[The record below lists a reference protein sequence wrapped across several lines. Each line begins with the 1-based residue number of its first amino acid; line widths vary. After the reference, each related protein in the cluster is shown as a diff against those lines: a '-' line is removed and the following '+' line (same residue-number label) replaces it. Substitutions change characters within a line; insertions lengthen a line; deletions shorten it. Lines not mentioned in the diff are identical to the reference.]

1 MTAPAS
7 PGESTNAL
15 ARLLEI
21 ALELS
26 SERDLDGILKIAT
39 AGVCSAVGC
48 ERASLFVYDEQRD
61 ELYTRVV
68 TALEI
73 AEIRHPL
80 DKGIVGW
87 VATHRELLSVP
98 VPANDPRWDSS
109 VDRRTGFRTRNILTT
124 PVLAADGRLLGV
136 LQLLNK
142 PAGFAAL
149 DEQLVQAFAAHVA
162 VALERQRLE
171 EAARTAWELRQSL
184 EMGHRIQATFLPS
197 SLPQVPGYEVAAW
210 WQPAEFVSGDYYDWL
225 PLPDGRWGFAVGDV
239 SGHGLAAALIMA
251 TVRAMAH
258 VLARTAVDVHH
269 FVETLRETITPDL
282 QNSRFVTCCYAVLDP
297 ATHRLEW
304 ANAGHAPAF
313 LYNALSKQCVRIPP
327 TTMPLGFPL
336 VKFPELCSVTD
347 LGIGDVLVLGTDG
360 IIEVRDASDEMYSSR
375 RLEQLVR
382 DHHGRTA
389 TDIVSAISA
398 DVTQFHGREFPPDD
412 ATVVAVRRVA

>member
-1 MTAPAS
+1 MTAPGAS
-7 PGESTNAL
+7 GESTNAL

-48 ERASLFVYDEQRD
+48 ERASLFVYDEQRN

-87 VATHRELLSVP
+87 VATHRTLLSVP
-98 VPANDPRWDSS
+98 VPADDPRWDSS

-124 PVLAADGRLLGV
+124 PILAADGRLLGV

-142 PAGFAAL
+142 PSSFASL
-149 DEQLVQAFAAHVA
+149 DEQLLQAFAAHVA
-162 VALERQRLE
+162 VALERRRLE
-171 EAARTAWELRQSL
+171 DAARSAWELRQSL

-258 VLARTAVDVHH
+258 VLARTAHDVHQ
-269 FVETLRETITPDL
+269 FVETLRASITPDL

-297 ATHRLEW
+297 ATHRLDW

-313 LYNALSKQCVRIPP
+313 RYCSESKKCLRLQP
-327 TTMPLGFPL
+327 TTLPLGFPL
-336 VKFPELCSVTD
+336 VQLSD
-347 LGIGDVLVLGTDG
+347 LSSTISMGIGDVLVLGTDG
-360 IIEVRDASDEMYSSR
+360 IIEVRDAADEMYGSH
-375 RLEQLVR
+375 RLEQLMR
-382 DHHGRTA
+382 DHDGRTA
-389 TDIVSAISA
+389 TDIVASISA

-412 ATVVAVRRVA
+412 ATVVVVRRVV